1 MSQDLIDEVMTKLKQ
16 EGFDCYQTSVGGTG
30 TDAVTLTGDE
40 TENWLLETNRDTLEK
55 YIY

>member
-1 MSQDLIDEVMTKLKQ
+1 MTQLKE

-30 TDAVTLTGDE
+30 TDAVALTKNE
-40 TENWLLETNRDTLEK
+40 TEKWLLETNRDTLEQ